1 MLKGPEW
8 VAVFT
13 QMFVL
18 CAACSYCFHVLAS
31 SSQKLPDR
39 EILFSRGINFTT
51 LWVRNTN
58 IRWLHR
64 IGPLY
69 NADGRLQNPR
79 VLDDGRLW
87 VDDKIIVPEAKIQ
100 SVITAHHDS
109 VLAGRW
115 GRQKTY
121 DILQRKISLPFM
133 KKKVQNLSVR
143 AMYANAVSTS
153 ISHPEECSNQ
163 YRFHYRNGTAYPSI
177 GDGHHLSLW
186 TRFW

>member
-1 MLKGPEW
+1 M
-8 VAVFT
+8 
-13 QMFVL
+13 
-18 CAACSYCFHVLAS
+18 
-31 SSQKLPDR
+31 
-39 EILFSRGINFTT
+39 
-51 LWVRNTN
+51 RNTN

-121 DILQRKISLPFM
+121 DILQRKIPLPFM
-133 KKKVQNLSVR
+133 KTKVQNLSVR

-153 ISHPEECSNQ
+153 ISHPEECLNQ
-163 YRFHYRNGTAYPSI
+163 YQFHYRNGTAYPSI

-186 TRFW
+186 TRF